1 MSWQIARRLP
11 RFWVSSARVAH
22 LNKRRGSSEPFDE
35 VAPSQAMENGTITPE
50 IGHGKE
56 TSPLD
61 AALRERTRDQI
72 EGIAHDAVT
81 MLDACARQRLND
93 DICDLLAH
101 GSEPRWYLSCSMRLA
116 AKSGL

>member
-1 MSWQIARRLP
+1 
-11 RFWVSSARVAH
+11 
-22 LNKRRGSSEPFDE
+22 
-35 VAPSQAMENGTITPE
+35 
-50 IGHGKE
+50 
-56 TSPLD
+56 
-61 AALRERTRDQI
+61 
-72 EGIAHDAVT
+72 